1 MDTKELKR
9 RRERLGLTQKEL
21 AQILGIAP
29 NTVTRYESGV
39 LKIPKYMDLALEA
52 LERRQLEELK
62 RTLERKTS

>member
-1 MDTKELKR
+1 MDTKELKH

-21 AQILGIAP
+21 AELLGITP
-29 NTVTRYESGV
+29 NTIARYESGL

-62 RTLERKTS
+62 RTLERKA